1 MIYRTVQGDTWDGIA
16 FKLYGDVQFMTL
28 LLNANPTQADVSIF
42 SGNIVLKVPNLPSEL
57 TNSLP
62 PWRRE

>member
-16 FKLYGDVQFMTL
+16 FKIYGDVQFMTL
-28 LLNANPTQADVSIF
+28 LLNANPTQAAVSIF
-42 SGNIVLKVPNLPSEL
+42 SGNIVLNVPDLPSEL